1 MQIEFLAIF
10 SKDLDRISQKSVKT
24 SLSKLIQQVEQ
35 SENLNNIPNLKKLV
49 GHKSAY
55 RVRIGDY
62 RVGFFYENRKVLFA
76 RIIHRK
82 DIYKV
87 FP

>member
-1 MQIEFLAIF
+1 MQVEFLSKF
-10 SKDLDRISQKSVKT
+10 SKDIDGISQKSVKAN
-24 SLSKLIQQVEQ
+24 LSKLIRSLELA
-35 SENLNNIPNLKKLV
+35 ENLNNIPNLKKLV

-62 RVGFFYENRKVLFA
+62 RVGFFYENHKALLA

>member
-1 MQIEFLAIF
+1 MQVEFLSKF
-10 SKDLDRISQKSVKT
+10 SKDLDLISLKSVKT
-24 SLSKLIQQVEQ
+24 NLAKLIRKIETEE
-35 SENLNNIPNLKKLV
+35 SLASTPNLKKLT
-49 GHKSAY
+49 GHRSAY
-55 RVRIGDY
+55 RVRLGNY
-62 RVGFFYENRKVLFA
+62 RVGFFYETHTVIFA

>member
-1 MQIEFLAIF
+1 MQVEFLSKF
-10 SKDLDRISQKSVKT
+10 SKDLDQISVKSVK
-24 SLSKLIQQVEQ
+24 SNLAKLIQLME
-35 SENLNNIPNLKKLV
+35 SEENLNNIAHLKKLA

-55 RVRIGDY
+55 RVRLGDY
-62 RVGFFYENRKVLFA
+62 RVGFFYENNKVLFA
-76 RIIHRK
+76 RVIHRK

>member
-24 SLSKLIQQVEQ
+24 SLSKLIQLIEQ
-35 SENLNNIPNLKKLV
+35 SENLSNIPNLKKLA
-49 GHKSAY
+49 GHRSAY

>member
-1 MQIEFLAIF
+1 MQVEFLSKF
-10 SKDLDRISQKSVKT
+10 SKDIDQISVASVKT
-24 SLSKLIQQVEQ
+24 NLSKLILLME
-35 SENLNNIPNLKKLV
+35 SEENLNNIPHIKKLV

-55 RVRIGDY
+55 RVRLGDY
-62 RVGFFYENRKVLFA
+62 RVGLFYEDKKVIFA
-76 RIIHRK
+76 RAIHRK

>member
-1 MQIEFLAIF
+1 MQVEFLSKF
-10 SKDLDRISQKSVKT
+10 SNDIDRISQKSIRTKVA
-24 SLSKLIQQVEQ
+24 KLIRLME
-35 SENLNNIPNLKKLV
+35 SESDLNNIPNLKKLV

-55 RVRIGDY
+55 RVRLGDY
-62 RVGFFYENRKVLFA
+62 RVGFFYESRKVIFA
-76 RIIHRK
+76 RIVHRK

>member
-1 MQIEFLAIF
+1 MIVEFLARF
-10 SKDLDRISQKSVKT
+10 SKDIDSINQKSIKNNLIKVILSFET
-24 SLSKLIQQVEQ
+24 ANSLNDIS
-35 SENLNNIPNLKKLV
+35 NLKKLS

-62 RVGFFYENRKVLFA
+62 RVGIFIDGNKVQFA
-76 RIIHRK
+76 RIVHRK

>member
-1 MQIEFLAIF
+1 MKVEFSSKF
-10 SKDLDRISQKSVKT
+10 SKDIDGISQKSIK
-24 SLSKLIQQVEQ
+24 LNLIKLIQLFESSQ
-35 SENLNNIPNLKKLV
+35 NLNAIPNLKKLV

-62 RVGFFYENRKVLFA
+62 RVGFFYENQKVLFA
-76 RIIHRK
+76 RVIHRK
-82 DIYKV
+82 DIYKL